1 MMIMNT
7 RAISNFIARVR
18 SIFAGKPELPKEPRK
33 KVQLQMKL
41 ISQKFRT
48 QVEALDQALDNPNLY
63 ESSKKLGQS
72 LYQNAKRFE
81 ELQLV
86 KINQARLQSLPSSL
100 IDVSDFSLWIKH
112 EITNL
117 TEEIFHFLS
126 TID

>member
-7 RAISNFIARVR
+7 RALSNIVARVR
-18 SIFAGKPELPKEPRK
+18 SIFAGKQELPKEPRK

-48 QVEALDQALDNPNLY
+48 QVEALDQALDKPNLY
-63 ESSKKLGQS
+63 ESSKKLGQG

-86 KINQARLQSLPSSL
+86 KINKLDYNHYQVL
-100 IDVSDFSLWIKH
+100 
-112 EITNL
+112 
-117 TEEIFHFLS
+117 
-126 TID
+126 